1 MAGNDDTVREPGR
14 YAYDGLERL
23 LHERARL
30 SILASLASHADGL
43 LFSDLKSL
51 CSLTDGNLSRQLQTL
66 QEAGLVEIWKG
77 FKNNRPQTLCR
88 ISGEGRRRFLDY
100 VTVLENV
107 IADAARQKPAS
118 DGQRIP
124 RRAAPA

>member
-1 MAGNDDTVREPGR
+1 MIRFVSRAGTPTTGS
-14 YAYDGLERL
+14 
-23 LHERARL
+23 RL